1 MNADNIVG
9 AEVFHK
15 SLGGGRIVN
24 TMENQY
30 GTYLTVHF
38 DNGEDATFVWSDV
51 PDYFSSNSSKFNRF
65 LQKQIE
71 ELENEQRRLKE
82 EEERVKREKINSVKR
97 EKQEK
102 IKKTVKSRN
111 IQLLLHFTSVDNL
124 KSILE
129 RGILSRAEMQKQ
141 GISAAKNDE
150 MRLDFCPDGISCSVT
165 LPNAGLLFKF
175 QKENNR
181 KYVLLEIKP
190 DVLWEKECLFCKENA
205 ASRKVYLTPHNSMP
219 EALEG
224 MFGDYDDGHTRKE
237 LENLYMDGFIEDNMP
252 THNQAEV
259 LVKQKIEPEYITG
272 VYVFREDCS
281 ESFVSHVK
289 EIITKYPRSVYY
301 CPDDFMRRCK
311 QPEKGFWG
319 NTKRYYNEVPSGIF
333 DDEFPF

>member
-1 MNADNIVG
+1 MNANNIVG
-9 AEVFHK
+9 EAVVHK
-15 SLGGGRIVN
+15 SLGRGLIVN
-24 TMENQY
+24 TKENQY
-30 GTYLTVHF
+30 GTYITVHF
-38 DNGEDATFVWSDV
+38 DNGEDGVFSWSDV
-51 PDYFSSNSSKFNRF
+51 PDYFSSNSFVFNRF

-71 ELENEQRRLKE
+71 ERENEQRRLKE
-82 EEERVKREKINSVKR
+82 AEESVKR

-124 KSILE
+124 EGILE
-129 RGILSRAEMQKQ
+129 KGILSLAEMEKQ

-224 MFGDYDDGHTRKE
+224 MFGDYDAGHTRKD
-237 LENLYMDGFIEDNMP
+237 LENLYMDGFIKNNMP

-281 ESFVSHVK
+281 ESFVSRII
-289 EIITKYPRSVYY
+289 EITNKYPKEVYC

-311 QPEKGFWG
+311 QPEKGFWE
-319 NTKRYYNEVPSGIF
+319 NTKKDYNEVPSGIF
-333 DDEFPF
+333 DYEIPF